1 MLGRYL
7 PWLVAA
13 VLLVVAPLLEARA
26 EPREPRVA
34 LVIGNAAYRHAG
46 MLRNPLNDAESIEAA
61 LKPLG
66 FDVIKVTNADRSQM
80 VRAMGDFAKRL
91 KADGIGLFF
100 YAGHGI
106 QTAGNNYLI
115 PIDADIQE
123 EYDTSFLGIN
133 VNDVLRVM
141 ESAGTRFNM
150 LLLDACRD
158 NPFERRF
165 RSAGGS
171 RGLAPIEA
179 PRGALIAFATA
190 PGKTAADGD
199 GTNGLFTAEFLKA
212 VARPGQS
219 IDEMLKETGA
229 GVEKASGN
237 KQVPWINSSYRG
249 KFYLHADAAAV
260 PATAA
265 APAPTA
271 ATPETLELAAWSA
284 VATTTSAN
292 VLQAFLREFPEG
304 RFAGLAR
311 AKLEETEKAAV
322 TRQATPAPAPAP
334 SAPQVRPAA
343 TSEKRERYVARTSA
357 KVRAAPSLE
366 AAVVGGLAAG
376 DAVTAKPSGEGWAE
390 IAYGE
395 TSAYVA
401 AGLLRLASEDEPAM
415 GAARPAAPPRTASP
429 PPPLRNIIV
438 APEPV
443 SVEPGMDGGWMKNQ
457 RPLPQ
462 LTIRDQDGRPVGH
475 LEAGEGTVRVVLDRP
490 PHADRYGGARQ
501 VVQWSH
507 VFRRDDQLWIKGV
520 RKVSQ
525 DKYPL
530 VSLMLRLPSG
540 APVAGMMT
548 LAVDQGTSV
557 PVQLG
562 AGQ

>member
-1 MLGRYL
+1 MVGRYL
-7 PWLVAA
+7 LWLVAA
-13 VLLVVAPLLEARA
+13 VLLVVAPLLEATA

-46 MLRNPLNDAESIEAA
+46 VLRNPLNDAESIEAA

-141 ESAGTRFNM
+141 EGAGTRFNM

-199 GTNGLFTAEFLKA
+199 GTNGLFTSEFLKA
-212 VARPGQS
+212 IARPGHS

-249 KFYLHADAAAV
+249 KFYLHADTAAV
-260 PATAA
+260 PAGAPAA
-265 APAPTA
+265 APTA
-271 ATPETLELAAWSA
+271 ATPETIELAAWNA
-284 VATTTSAN
+284 VATTTSPN
-292 VLQAFLREFPEG
+292 LLQAFLREFPEG

-311 AKLEETEKAAV
+311 AKLEEAEKAAV
-322 TRQATPAPAPAP
+322 TRKAAPAAAPAQP
-334 SAPQVRPAA
+334 PARPAA
-343 TSEKRERYVARTSA
+343 AVSEKRERYVARTSA

-376 DAVTAKPSGEGWAE
+376 DAVTAKPTGEGWVE
-390 IAYGE
+390 IAFGE
-395 TSAYVA
+395 TTAYVA
-401 AGLLRLASEDEPAM
+401 PGLLRPAAEDEPVM
-415 GAARPAAPPRTASP
+415 GAARPAAPARSASP
-429 PPPLRNIIV
+429 PPPLRNIIS

-443 SVEPGMDGGWMKNQ
+443 SVEPGKDGGWMKNQ

-462 LTIRDQDGRPVGH
+462 LTIRSQDGQPVGH
-475 LEAGEGTVRVVLDRP
+475 LDAGEGSVRIVLDRP

-548 LAVDQGTSV
+548 LAVDQGLSV
-557 PVQLG
+557 PVQL